1 MFHMEQFP
9 VIGLICCVSFAGAQQ
24 MSITASTQNPAAAEA
39 LNKGMTELFLGC
51 HERAAEQFDRVIRED
66 PECAVAYAAAMLAER
81 ENGITEKSRALRGA
95 LEALLPSVRAT
106 PMELLYLNVF
116 LALTNDESAEA
127 LRLLEAHCAKYRADL
142 HARCWMTLLK
152 HYAPGQQEAALSE
165 ADALYAAH
173 PESMT
178 VCFLRALAEEWAEPP
193 TETARAAAAK
203 AAELF
208 PGHPRLLHLHAHLL
222 FRAGEF
228 LPAAEKFT
236 EELALCEPQG
246 REGLR
251 ILLYK
256 ATALWC
262 AGKDRDSL
270 AVRQL
275 IRKHPLFYENWEART
290 LPLRVLLGRQE
301 TPSINEISAALKVAM
316 PKTQEKGECIPDNT
330 CRLFREVAE
339 NCLRAR
345 RSADRKEHEEAY
357 RLYLTAAEKS
367 KQAERELT
375 LCVNPDAAVQRSPQA
390 CKLAVAITQRFVV
403 PGTEKEAYELFRELN
418 TPPTHLRPPLIP
430 TRSAPMEK
438 DYYLTPEEIEAKNKP
453 KPEKRKP
460 RKRRR

>member
-24 MSITASTQNPAAAEA
+24 MSITASTPNPAAAEA
-39 LNKGMTELFLGC
+39 LNKGITELFLGC

-173 PESMT
+173 PESMP

-193 TETARAAAAK
+193 TETARTAAAK

-301 TPSINEISAALKVAM
+301 TPSINEISAALKAAM
-316 PKTQEKGECIPDNT
+316 PKEQGESIPDNT
-330 CRLFREVAE
+330 CRLFRELAGD
-339 NCLRAR
+339 CLRAR
-345 RSADRKEHEEAY
+345 RNASRNEHEEAY
-357 RLYLTAAEKS
+357 RLYLAAAEKG
-367 KQAERELT
+367 KQADRELA
-375 LCVNPDAAVQRSPQA
+375 LCVNPDAEVQRSPQA
-390 CKLAVAITQRFVV
+390 CKLAVALTQCFVV
-403 PGTEKEAYELFRELN
+403 PGTEKEALELFRELN

-438 DYYLTPEEIEAKNKP
+438 DYYLSPEEIEAKNKP